1 MEPLCCHWVDGLW
14 ATVLGLSNLAV
25 PSQVGC
31 PLRKGSKEQM
41 AQRQGGRGLE
51 GTLQHREG
59 GCHAIHKGTCQ
70 RAAVDTA
77 GICRR
82 GSHNP
87 QTSSNSNSRLSTGL
101 RLLSTLTDLWTGDPG
116 PHLSSCSSWGPPGV
130 GGGGAGETGVQAGFT
145 QAFNKMSRG
154 LWTPP
159 KMPEEVETGYNE
171 QQKTMPRK
179 HKTTPCLYSTGW

>member
-101 RLLSTLTDLWTGDPG
+101 RLLSTLTDLWTGDLG

-159 KMPEEVETGYNE
+159 KMPEEVETGYI
-171 QQKTMPRK
+171 Q
-179 HKTTPCLYSTGW
+179 